1 MNNRITKTIEK
12 YNMIANGDRV
22 LVACSGGA
30 DSMLL
35 LQYFLDIKDEYN
47 LNVSVAHIEHG
58 IRGQE
63 SVSDSEFVRAFCEDN
78 NVPFHILQ
86 IDAVKESEKLGLGV
100 EEYSRQRR
108 YAFFDSIACD
118 KIATAHNL
126 SDNVETLLFRLCRGT
141 GIKGACA
148 IPPVRGKII
157 RPLIEI
163 SSDDVRAYCDS
174 HKIAYR
180 IDSTNASNDYTRNYI
195 RNIVIPDLMNINS
208 DFETAV
214 SNFIS
219 DINQDTDFI
228 YSYAN
233 DVYDKVLVD
242 NKLDISLLKKYD
254 MSIIKRVI
262 IKYFN
267 SYDIKLDRLHL
278 NSILT
283 LLNHNGRIQIC
294 GAYYAVSD
302 NGYIRFADFSQKKKN
317 FAFVSKILKI
327 SELDKKSVDFYCD
340 YDKIIGKINIRQR
353 QAGDK
358 IRPANRNCI
367 KSLKKLFNE
376 LKIPQETRD
385 NITIVTDDKG
395 VIGIVG
401 YCVDERV
408 KIDVN
413 TKKILSLRLPSED
426 C

>member
-12 YNMIANGDRV
+12 YNMIANRDRV

-35 LQYFLDIKDEYN
+35 LQYFLDIKDKYN

-278 NSILT
+278 NSVLT

-294 GAYYAVSD
+294 GVYYAVSD
-302 NGYIRFADFSQKKKN
+302 NGYIRFADFSQKEKN

-385 NITIVTDDKG
+385 NIPIVADDKG

>member
-12 YNMIANGDRV
+12 YNMIANRDRV

-35 LQYFLDIKDEYN
+35 LQYFLDIKDKYN

-278 NSILT
+278 NSVLT

-294 GAYYAVSD
+294 GVYYAVSD
-302 NGYIRFADFSQKKKN
+302 NGYIRFADFSQKEKK

-385 NITIVTDDKG
+385 NIPIVADDKG

>member
-12 YNMIANGDRV
+12 YNMIANGDTV

-278 NSILT
+278 NSVLT

-294 GAYYAVSD
+294 GVYYAVSD